1 MHMRTVFICTLLGLG
16 SLPGLAAG
24 DDFPRTATGKPDF
37 SGNYNIASLTPYT
50 RAEKYGENLTLS
62 VEEAREV
69 EVAAFGR
76 ATAGDSSSDP
86 NRPPPE
92 KGASVGSYNY
102 AWFEFGNSMFK
113 IDGKYRTSII
123 TDPPNGRLP
132 TVSEA
137 GTARR
142 AALRPRGF
150 KNTGTAWWVEEG
162 GDPYDDPDGQGLI
175 DRCIY
180 LGVVTVPIRPV
191 VYNNLKTI
199 VQTDDHVLIHI
210 EWMHWSR
217 IVRLDSKH
225 LQPELRSL
233 SGDSIG
239 WWEGDTL
246 VVDTTNFLA
255 LPSVP
260 REGLRIVER
269 FSPID
274 NDSLLYQFT
283 VYDPDYSAPY
293 SGEFPWA
300 KTADKNYE
308 YACHE
313 GNYAMGNTLRGAR
326 FLEKEWIETH
336 GASGQ

>member
-62 VEEAREV
+62 VEEAQEV

-102 AWFEFGNSMFK
+102 AWFEFGDSMFK

-132 TVSEA
+132 TDSEA

-142 AALRPRGF
+142 AAFRPR
-150 KNTGTAWWVEEG
+150 
-162 GDPYDDPDGQGLI
+162 
-175 DRCIY
+175 
-180 LGVVTVPIRPV
+180 
-191 VYNNLKTI
+191 
-199 VQTDDHVLIHI
+199 
-210 EWMHWSR
+210 
-217 IVRLDSKH
+217 
-225 LQPELRSL
+225 
-233 SGDSIG
+233 
-239 WWEGDTL
+239 
-246 VVDTTNFLA
+246 
-255 LPSVP
+255 
-260 REGLRIVER
+260 
-269 FSPID
+269 
-274 NDSLLYQFT
+274 
-283 VYDPDYSAPY
+283 
-293 SGEFPWA
+293 
-300 KTADKNYE
+300 
-308 YACHE
+308 
-313 GNYAMGNTLRGAR
+313 
-326 FLEKEWIETH
+326 
-336 GASGQ
+336 